1 MSLYLAYTNP
11 LLGHVYPTVPTL
23 VELRLTQRTKA
34 SLDAAAAE
42 CNLSTRET
50 ADQLSPRFG
59 RFFRTRPE
67 RASRVPWTF

>member
-34 SLDAAAAE
+34 SLDAAARRR
-42 CNLSTRET
+42 L
-50 ADQLSPRFG
+50 QG
-59 RFFRTRPE
+59 
-67 RASRVPWTF
+67 SRQIDA